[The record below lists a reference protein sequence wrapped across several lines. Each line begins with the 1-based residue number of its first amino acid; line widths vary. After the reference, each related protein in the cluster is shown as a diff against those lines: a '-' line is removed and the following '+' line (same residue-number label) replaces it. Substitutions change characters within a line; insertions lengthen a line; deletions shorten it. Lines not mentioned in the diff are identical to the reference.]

1 MDFFPNDLIIRRKKD
16 FFSYRSGEI
25 LVLRIRE
32 CCRMTPKE
40 GKSGAD
46 LPVNP
51 VRAMILAKGILTK
64 GKKIYAHPFF
74 SLIFSFVWVADP
86 IGDDV
91 L

>member
-1 MDFFPNDLIIRRKKD
+1 
-16 FFSYRSGEI
+16 
-25 LVLRIRE
+25 
-32 CCRMTPKE
+32 MTPKE